1 MTEGIDLERF
11 RRRLLQEKEELEE
24 RAHSERQSM
33 REATGELSL
42 ADNHPADIGSELFER
57 AKDLAL
63 REDALL
69 KLQAIE
75 DALRRLEEGTYGRC
89 ESCGAPI
96 PRERLEAVPY
106 TTLCHA
112 CKEKQEAEKV
122 KRIRPVEEE
131 VLGTP
136 FLEAG
141 DDLGYN
147 QEEVWEDVAQHSLS
161 TELEEREGAD
171 GIPVTRE
178 DGVWYQDF
186 RPYED
191 PPAGKS

>member
-1 MTEGIDLERF
+1 M
-11 RRRLLQEKEELEE
+11 EE
-24 RAHSERQSM
+24 RTRNERLPL
-33 REATGELSL
+33 REAIGELSL
-42 ADNHPADIGSELFER
+42 ADNHPADVGSELFER

-69 KLQAIE
+69 KLQVIE
-75 DALRRLEEGTYGRC
+75 DALRRLEEGTYGYC

-112 CKEKQEAEKV
+112 CKERQEAKGV
-122 KRIRPVEEE
+122 RRLRPVEEE
-131 VLGTP
+131 VLGIP

-147 QEEVWEDVAQHSLS
+147 QEEVWEGVAQHSLS
-161 TELEEREGAD
+161 TELEERGGAD
-171 GIPVTRE
+171 EIPVTRE

-191 PPAGKS
+191 PPADEP